1 MNENRYHS
9 LNTFFRNTFGEK
21 VFKLSLVGGF
31 TCPVRDGTLSS
42 EGCSY
47 CNPLGSI
54 PVNYRGGMSLEEQLR
69 ESAEYVRERHR
80 ASAFIAYFQD
90 CTTTYGDTRTLEKMY
105 RRALDHPGVR
115 GISLCTRPDCLP
127 DPTVELL
134 SELARETFLWV
145 ELGVQSG
152 CDVTL
157 LRMGRKHT
165 VYDSER
171 AFDRLHEKGIRT
183 AAHVILGFPGE
194 SREEAL
200 NTVGLIN
207 RSRTAGVKLQNLHVL
222 RNTPLERDWQAGK
235 VKLMKAG
242 AYASLAGDFL
252 ERIPPEV
259 VVQRLSGEA
268 PPGMLVAPEWA
279 GNKLAVMNRVKREL
293 MYRDSWQGKLLGF
306 SMEDIPAPSARD
318 ALLQTDASQYNPV

>member
-9 LNTFFRNTFGEK
+9 LNTFFRNTFGER

-31 TCPVRDGTLSS
+31 TCPVRDGTLSM

-47 CNPLGSI
+47 CNTQGSI
-54 PVNYRGGMSLEEQLR
+54 PAHYRRGMSMDEQLR
-69 ESAEYVRERHR
+69 A
-80 ASAFIAYFQD
+80 ASEHVSRKHGTSSFMAYFQD
-90 CTTTYGDTRTLEKMY
+90 CTTTYGQTRTLEKMY
-105 RRALDHPGVR
+105 RKALDHTGVR
-115 GISLCTRPDCLP
+115 GIALCTRPDCLP

-134 SELARETFLWV
+134 SEIARETFLWV

-152 CDVTL
+152 CDITL

-207 RSRTAGVKLQNLHVL
+207 RSKTAGVKLQNLHVL
-222 RNTPLERDWQAGK
+222 RNTPLERDWQAGR
-235 VKLMKAG
+235 VKLMR
-242 AYASLAGDFL
+242 ASDYSALAADFL
-252 ERIPPEV
+252 ERIPPGV
-259 VVQRLSGEA
+259 VVQRLAGEA
-268 PPGMLVAPEWA
+268 PPGMLAAPEWA

-306 SMEDIPAPSARD
+306 SMADIPTPSDQD
-318 ALLQTDASQYNPV
+318 ALLQTDASQGHPV

>member
-9 LNTFFRNTFGEK
+9 LNTFFRNTFCER

-31 TCPVRDGTLSS
+31 TCPVRDGTLSR

-47 CNPLGSI
+47 CNTQGSI
-54 PVNYRGGMSLEEQLR
+54 PAHYRRGMSMDEQLR
-69 ESAEYVRERHR
+69 AAAEHVSRKHGT
-80 ASAFIAYFQD
+80 SSFMAYFQD
-90 CTTTYGDTRTLEKMY
+90 CTTTYGQTRALEKMY
-105 RRALDHPGVR
+105 RKALDHPGVR
-115 GISLCTRPDCLP
+115 GLALCTRPDCLP

-134 SELARETFLWV
+134 SEIARETFLWV

-200 NTVGLIN
+200 NTVGLIK
-207 RSRTAGVKLQNLHVL
+207 RSKTAGVKLQNLHVL

-235 VKLMKAG
+235 VKLMKASD
-242 AYASLAGDFL
+242 YAALAADFL
-252 ERIPPEV
+252 ERIPPGV
-259 VVQRLSGEA
+259 VVQRLAGEA
-268 PPGMLVAPEWA
+268 PPGMLAAPEWA

-306 SMEDIPAPSARD
+306 SMADIPAPSARD
-318 ALLQTDASQYNPV
+318 TLLQTDGSQGHPV